1 MNPVSE
7 GHGARGKVVK
17 AFSVF
22 KGSKQ
27 RKKKALCKEGD
38 EGGMGSVLIS
48 ETWYI
53 CIFQRGGNQVRVGW
67 KDTNRCSHGGLTSC
81 IFKGL
86 FGQSIGMRTVTS
98 L

>member
-48 ETWYI
+48 ERNLVHMH
-53 CIFQRGGNQVRVGW
+53 FPEGREP
-67 KDTNRCSHGGLTSC
+67 S
-81 IFKGL
+81 
-86 FGQSIGMRTVTS
+86 
-98 L
+98 